1 MRDTVCL
8 FVNAANLTR
17 EAGREKLKG
26 KWGDCQATIKRHRL
40 GKCKI
45 YWHRLGEDQTKW
57 HRKKNAQANKLAE
70 PN

>member
-26 KWGDCQATIKRHRL
+26 KWGIARQPLKGTDLENAKDIGTDLEKAKQNDT
-40 GKCKI
+40 
-45 YWHRLGEDQTKW
+45 
-57 HRKKNAQANKLAE
+57 RK
-70 PN
+70 